1 MKTNAAIHMADS
13 VIQRYPVT
21 GLKWAY
27 EWGLALK
34 GVLEVWKATG
44 ESKYFDY
51 VKRNVDLLVQD
62 NGSIRTYQP
71 EDYNIDQINAGKVL
85 FPLVKQTGDE
95 RYLKAIQLV
104 RSQLRTHPRTKEG
117 GFWHKLIYPHQMWL
131 DGIYMAAPFLA
142 QYGATFGEAETFD
155 DVVHQITLIDQHTRD
170 ERTGL
175 RCHAW
180 DETKTHRWADPQTGK
195 SPHFW
200 GRAMGWYMI
209 AIIDVLD
216 YLPETHPKRDQIAA
230 IFKESMA
237 AVAAVQDQESG
248 VWYQVL
254 DQGTRPGNYLEASA
268 SCMFVYAMCKGSD
281 KGYLDASFAER
292 AQQAYEGITRQF
304 VTVDEAGLLNLNRIC
319 SVAGLG
325 GTPYRDG
332 SFEYYVSEPIVTND
346 YKGVGPFILASTF
359 FM

>member
-155 DVVHQITLIDQHTRD
+155 DVVHQITL
-170 ERTGL
+170 
-175 RCHAW
+175 
-180 DETKTHRWADPQTGK
+180 
-195 SPHFW
+195 
-200 GRAMGWYMI
+200 
-209 AIIDVLD
+209 
-216 YLPETHPKRDQIAA
+216 
-230 IFKESMA
+230 
-237 AVAAVQDQESG
+237 
-248 VWYQVL
+248 
-254 DQGTRPGNYLEASA
+254 
-268 SCMFVYAMCKGSD
+268 
-281 KGYLDASFAER
+281 
-292 AQQAYEGITRQF
+292 
-304 VTVDEAGLLNLNRIC
+304 
-319 SVAGLG
+319 
-325 GTPYRDG
+325 
-332 SFEYYVSEPIVTND
+332 
-346 YKGVGPFILASTF
+346 
-359 FM
+359 